1 MTQPTAAALEE
12 RPSLDAAAIRKIV
25 SSNVNVVTP
34 LTGASIKP
42 GPMVT
47 VPPVAEVIDEHL
59 ADFAA
64 DSGLNSPF
72 VADQFSAFI
81 AHERDGVNMLRSLAS
96 LSSNPML
103 QSTYKE
109 FAEESEQAAK
119 IWAELILDLG
129 GNPQYASP
137 AGRMTEMLDGKI
149 QEAMLGAGS
158 ADPMT
163 VELAGMQA
171 AMLAAHL
178 CVANVDL
185 LEAIAGE
192 AEGRPATLMREA
204 AGKLRPLAEKHHTS
218 AMRTINQMV
227 LQQAKHPTMQ
237 KVGQAAEKMVDK
249 VKGALHSE

>member
-12 RPSLDAAAIRKIV
+12 RPALDAKAIRKIV
-25 SSNVNVVTP
+25 SKNVNVVTP
-34 LTGASIKP
+34 LTGATIKL

-47 VPPVAEVIDEHL
+47 TPPIAEVTDEHL
-59 ADFAA
+59 ADFAPDA
-64 DSGLNSPF
+64 GLNAPF
-72 VADQFSAFI
+72 LADQFSAFI
-81 AHERDGVNMLRSLAS
+81 AHERDSVNLLRSLAA

-109 FAEESEQAAK
+109 FAAEAEQAAQ

-137 AGRMTEMLDGKI
+137 AGRMTEMLDAKM

-163 VELAGMQA
+163 VELAGMQS
-171 AMLAAHL
+171 AMLGAHL

-185 LEAIAGE
+185 LDAIAAE
-192 AEGRPATLMREA
+192 AKGKPGKLMKQA
-204 AGKLRPLAEKHHTS
+204 AGKLRPLAEKHHTT
-218 AMRTINQMV
+218 AMQSINTMV
-227 LQQAKHPTMQ
+227 MQQAKHPMMQ

-249 VKGALHSE
+249 VKGALHSD